1 MQGDVLIVGFI
12 SGAPRRLGGS
22 NGDLQG
28 WSLRFGGL
36 MRRKKVCWMEIL
48 VDRWVK

>member
-28 WSLRFGGL
+28 WSLRFGGFDEKEKGL
-36 MRRKKVCWMEIL
+36 L
-48 VDRWVK
+48 NGDTG

>member
-28 WSLRFGGL
+28 WSLRFGGFDGEEKGL
-36 MRRKKVCWMEIL
+36 L
-48 VDRWVK
+48 NGDTG